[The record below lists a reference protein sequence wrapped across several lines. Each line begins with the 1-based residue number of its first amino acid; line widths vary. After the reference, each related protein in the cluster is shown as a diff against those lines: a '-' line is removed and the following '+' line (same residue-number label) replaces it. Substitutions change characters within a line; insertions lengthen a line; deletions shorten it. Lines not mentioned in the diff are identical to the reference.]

1 MRRRYAWVIALCGLA
16 LICDRGASASDL
28 AGRIETL
35 FGKVGIEGVNV
46 DSKGTPHNAHFGSES
61 FKTFSLLVKN
71 LSATAADFPAVS
83 TVPGLTYRLDPK
95 LEVFVPASDNLGPVF
110 VERASTLGRGKF
122 DVGFSYVFVDFDK
135 LEGQDLDRLTLRGL
149 QHNDC
154 CAHPPDSSP
163 GVPAFENDFAEVFF
177 DKFTLQSHVF
187 AFTGTY
193 GLTDDWDV
201 NLVVPVVYTRLD
213 VSARAHINNVAGD
226 HTFTETGTTDESRS
240 VSDDKLGIGDV
251 QLRTKYHF
259 LESNGFGMGG
269 GLALRL
275 ETGNEDNFQGI
286 GDTTLTPFAVVSQKL
301 GNFDLHASS
310 GIEVNFANSD
320 RSRVRYAAGVT
331 AEFFTGAA
339 LLVDVIGSS
348 NLQNERLSVDVPQF
362 VNKPGTSEF
371 STGTKRFSQEVSTD
385 IVDVV
390 PGLKFALGE
399 NVIGFVEF
407 FVPINDDG
415 LRTNFTPAGGIQA
428 TF

>member
-16 LICDRGASASDL
+16 LICGRGASASDL
-28 AGRIETL
+28 AGQIETL
-35 FGKVGIEGVNV
+35 FGQVGIEGVNI
-46 DSKGTPHNAHFGSES
+46 DSKGIPHNAHFGSES

-95 LEVFVPASDNLGPVF
+95 LEVFVPASENLGPVF
-110 VERASTLGRGKF
+110 VERASTLGGGKF
-122 DVGFSYVFVDFDK
+122 DIGFSYVFVDFDK
-135 LEGQDLDRLTLRGL
+135 LDGRDLDHLSFRGL

-154 CAHPPDSSP
+154 CAHPPENSQ
-163 GVPAFENDFAEVFF
+163 GVPPFENDTADVFF

-193 GLTDDWDV
+193 GVTDKWDI
-201 NLVVPVVYTRLD
+201 NLLVPVVYTRLD
-213 VSARAHINNVAGD
+213 ISAHAHINNNSGV
-226 HTFTETGTTDESRS
+226 HTFTSTATTDESRS
-240 VSDDKLGIGDV
+240 VSDDKVGIGDL

-259 LESNGFGMGG
+259 LESNGFDMGG
-269 GLALRL
+269 GLSLRV

-286 GDTTLTPFAVVSQKL
+286 GDTTLTPFAAVSQKL
-301 GNFDLHASS
+301 GSFDLHASS
-310 GIEVNFANSD
+310 GIEIDFANSD
-320 RSRVRYAAGVT
+320 RSRVRYAAGAT
-331 AEFFTGAA
+331 AEFFQGAA

-348 NLQNERLSVDVPQF
+348 NLQSERLSVDVPQF
-362 VNKPGTSEF
+362 INKSGTSEF
-371 STGTKRFSQEVSTD
+371 PNGAKRFSQDVSTD

-390 PGLKFALGE
+390 PGVKFALGE

-415 LRTNFTPAGGIQA
+415 LRTHFTPAGGIQA